1 MKLLLINSNIE
12 SSFAA
17 SFIEGNVDVKYTSDF
32 LDSSERAYLKS
43 PDKLINCLKYITDSI
58 INSGIKLSEID
69 AVAVITGP
77 GSFTGIR
84 VGIALAKGFADTL
97 RKKIIPIDNFELIQ
111 KQAEN
116 FIKQDKYCFLI
127 PAKRPEFYYKLFEK
141 TKEIESGCV
150 LVEDINAKFD
160 KFTVLVGD
168 FSHDYQEKLGYF
180 DTLDKRNINTEL
192 DSMVKLAIEKY
203 NKSELYEPKKIK
215 PVYMKEFIFK
225 HS

>member
-17 SFIEGNVDVKYTSDF
+17 SFIEGKIDVKYASDY
-32 LDSSERAYLKS
+32 LDSSEKAYLKS
-43 PDKLINCLKYITDSI
+43 PDKLIHCLKYIIDSMT
-58 INSGIKLSEID
+58 GTGVRPDELD
-69 AVAVITGP
+69 AICVITGP

-84 VGIALAKGFADTL
+84 VGLALAKGTANTL
-97 RKKIIPIDNFELIQ
+97 NKKIIPVDNFELIQ

-116 FIKQDKYCFLI
+116 FINQDKYCFLI

-141 TKEIESGCV
+141 NIEIESGCV
-150 LVEDINAKFD
+150 LVDDFNAKFD
-160 KFTVLVGD
+160 KFTVLAGD

-180 DTLDKRNINTEL
+180 NTLDKKNLNSEL
-192 DSMVKLAIEKY
+192 DSMIKLAIEKY
-203 NKSELYEPKKIK
+203 SKGKLYEPGKIE

>member
-17 SFIEGNVDVKYTSDF
+17 SYIDGKIDVKYTSEF
-32 LDSSERAYLKS
+32 LDNSERAYLKS
-43 PDKLINCLKYITDSI
+43 PDKLINCLKYITDI
-58 INSGIKLSEID
+58 ITENGAKQDELD
-69 AVAVITGP
+69 AISVTTGP

-84 VGIALAKGFADTL
+84 VGLALAKGMAYTL
-97 RKKIIPIDNFELIQ
+97 NKKIIPIDNFELIQ

-116 FIKQDKYCFLI
+116 FIKQDKYCYLI

-141 TKEIESGCV
+141 NKEIESGCV
-150 LVEDINAKFD
+150 LVEDFNAKFD

-180 DTLDKRNINTEL
+180 DTLDKKNLSTEL
-192 DSMVKLAIEKY
+192 DSMVKLALEKY
-203 NKSELYEPKKIK
+203 NKGELYEPGKVV
-215 PVYMKEFIFK
+215 PVYMKEFTFR

>member
-17 SFIEGNVDVKYTSDF
+17 SFIEGKIDVKYASEF
-32 LDSSERAYLKS
+32 LDNSERAYLKS
-43 PDKLINCLKYITDSI
+43 PDKLIHCLKYITGSITDS
-58 INSGIKLSEID
+58 GVKPVELD
-69 AVAVITGP
+69 AISIITGP

-84 VGIALAKGFADTL
+84 VGLALAKGFASTL
-97 RKKIIPIDNFELIQ
+97 GKKIIPIDNFELIQ

-141 TKEIESGCV
+141 NNEKESGCV
-150 LVEDINAKFD
+150 LVEDFNAKFD

-180 DTLDKRNINTEL
+180 NTLDKKNLNSEL
-192 DSMVKLAIEKY
+192 DSMIKLAIEKY
-203 NKSELYEPKKIK
+203 SKGKLYEPEKIE